1 MRECSGKGGVVR
13 WQIAAILLFVVALLS
28 ASAPAEENSLFG
40 QRLILNVYLD
50 DSGKALVTGYA
61 DNVSGL
67 LFLNSSQYRY
77 ENETSQLYALTDG
90 LTTKVGDLW
99 TIKFDATGSYD
110 DYHVSFYL
118 PSDMRLGKIN
128 TSSGLGYL
136 LSASNESLVADIQ
149 GYEVHSPKISI
160 DYQQSLQANGSSI
173 PLPPPPGNFGN
184 IVNLSLALAAFALL
198 VAVLAIVIF
207 MRRRKEDSREP
218 SAGIMNG
225 VANGKDVKIMP
236 AAITSSPSTAKSA
249 LSAPG
254 DVAAGYAN
262 DLQSGLINGAK
273 DATPPLDDP
282 ADDGV
287 YTAAAS
293 EPTPVI
299 QPLRQNTAEPLP
311 SVADVSPAESSRPSI
326 PASFDEKE
334 VAGDESAIEENGTD
348 EGDASR
354 AKATDQPDDFVPGKP
369 GVSRASHEAIV
380 ISSEMEAVMQTL
392 TARERAVM
400 TTLIDHGGRMTQAD
414 IRYDTGTPK
423 SSLTGILISLE
434 RRKLVTKKEWGR
446 TNIIELSE
454 WFLSKK
460 ERS

>member
-1 MRECSGKGGVVR
+1 MRECTGKGRMAR
-13 WQIAAILLFVVALLS
+13 WQIAAMLLFAVAL
-28 ASAPAEENSLFG
+28 AFAPALAEENSSFG

-61 DNVSGL
+61 DNISGL

-90 LTTKVGDLW
+90 LTAKAGDLW
-99 TIKFDATGSYD
+99 TIRFDATGSYD

-136 LSASNESLVADIQ
+136 LSASNESLVADVQ

-173 PLPPPPGNFGN
+173 PILPPPGNFGN

-198 VAVLAIVIF
+198 VAILVVAIF
-207 MRRRKEDSREP
+207 MRRRKEDSRDRRV
-218 SAGIMNG
+218 GIMNG
-225 VANGKDVKIMP
+225 VADDRDAKIAP
-236 AAITSSPSTAKSA
+236 VAIISSPSMAQSA
-249 LSAPG
+249 RSAPS
-254 DVAAGYAN
+254 DRAAGYAN
-262 DLQSGLINGAK
+262 GFLDGLKDSTK
-273 DATPPLDDP
+273 DATPLPDDST
-282 ADDGV
+282 DDGV
-287 YTAAAS
+287 YLVVAS
-293 EPTPVI
+293 ESTPVL
-299 QPLRQNTAEPLP
+299 QTPRENPAEPLP
-311 SVADVSPAESSRPSI
+311 SVADIFPDQPSRPSI
-326 PASFDEKE
+326 LASHDAK
-334 VAGDESAIEENGTD
+334 ESADDERIVEENGVD
-348 EGDASR
+348 EGDASP
-354 AKATDQPDDFVPGKP
+354 AKAYQSDASAPEKLGE
-369 GVSRASHEAIV
+369 SRASREVIV